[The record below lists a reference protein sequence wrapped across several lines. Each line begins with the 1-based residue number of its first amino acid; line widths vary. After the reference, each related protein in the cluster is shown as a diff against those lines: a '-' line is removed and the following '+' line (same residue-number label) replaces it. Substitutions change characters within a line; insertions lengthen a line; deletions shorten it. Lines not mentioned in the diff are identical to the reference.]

1 MTWSVLCPPLADDAR
16 STRDVLETNRVLTS
30 PVRDNEHLTLP
41 WIQKRILICVLFNRA
56 SKRSV
61 SAGPHDKTEASPLM
75 WPLPTAFCNA
85 VRPGPAAFEEIG

>member
-1 MTWSVLCPPLADDAR
+1 MMSSVLSPSLADDAR
-16 STRDVLETNRVLTS
+16 STRDVLETTRVLTS
-30 PVRDNEHLTLP
+30 PDGYNGHLTLP
-41 WIQKRILICVLFNRA
+41 WIQKRILIYVLFNRA

-85 VRPGPAAFEEIG
+85 VRLGPAAFEEIG